1 MKNGKTYDM
10 ALTAMGAVMLAI
22 CSWISVPTAVPFTMQ
37 TFGLFFILDVLGGK
51 RATGAVFVYILLG
64 AAGLPVFAGF
74 TGGVGVLAG
83 ATGGYIIG
91 FLCSGLLYWLLEPGF
106 SEGGRQWMR
115 IFTMILCLA
124 ACYAFGTVWYMA
136 GYAKTA
142 GAVGLIS
149 VLGWCVFP
157 FILPDLIKMAM
168 ALFLGKRVKKSMR
181 VLQ

>member
-10 ALTAMGAVMLAI
+10 VLTAMGAVMLAI

-37 TFGLFFILDVLGGK
+37 TFGLFLILSVLGGK
-51 RATGAVFVYILLG
+51 RATASIAVYILLG
-64 AAGLPVFAGF
+64 AVGLPVFAGF

-91 FLCSGLLYWLLEPGF
+91 FLCSGLLYWLLESGF
-106 SEGGRQWMR
+106 SEGRRQWLR

-124 ACYAFGTVWYMA
+124 ACYTFGTVWFMA
-136 GYAKTA
+136 VYAKTA
-142 GAVGLIS
+142 GAVGLVS
-149 VLGWCVFP
+149 VLSWCVFP
-157 FILPDLIKMAM
+157 FIIPDLIKLAM
-168 ALFLGKRVKKSMR
+168 ALLLGKRVKKSMR

>member
-91 FLCSGLLYWLLEPGF
+91 FLCADFCTGCWNPDFRKEEDNGCGFLL
-106 SEGGRQWMR
+106 
-115 IFTMILCLA
+115 
-124 ACYAFGTVWYMA
+124 
-136 GYAKTA
+136 
-142 GAVGLIS
+142 
-149 VLGWCVFP
+149 
-157 FILPDLIKMAM
+157 
-168 ALFLGKRVKKSMR
+168 
-181 VLQ
+181 